1 MKKKLAG
8 LLAALMVLTMSTTVF
23 AATSPTAEDISK
35 AESAATVSADVQLT
49 KTSIGTKDYSD
60 VAAKAADLSKDAT
73 VMAAFE
79 LTAPENTK
87 FPIEVTI
94 AVAGISAGDSVS
106 VLHKKSDGTW
116 ETISP
121 ATVADGYV
129 VVSFASLS
137 PVAVVRTATA
147 AQNGA
152 AGEQPQPVVNNYYNY
167 YTTPSASTGNV
178 SASTGNVSASGGNAS
193 NRGATQ
199 SNNNNQVVN
208 VYTTEPSA
216 ATPAASKSNTSPKT
230 GASVPVLP
238 FIAVFAVTGIAVCTK
253 KRAAFKGIKADSN
266 LM

>member
-35 AESAATVSADVQLT
+35 AESAATVSAENVQLT
-49 KTSIGTKDYSD
+49 KTSIDTKDYSD
-60 VAAKAADLSKDAT
+60 VAAKAETLAKDAA

-79 LTAPENTK
+79 LTAPAGTT
-87 FPIEVTI
+87 FPIKVKI
-94 AVAGISAGDSVS
+94 AVSGISAGDSVS
-106 VLHKKSDGTW
+106 VLHKRSDGTW

-129 VVSFASLS
+129 VVSFSSLS

-147 AQNGA
+147 AQNGTA
-152 AGEQPQPVVNNYYNY
+152 ASEPQPVVNNYYNY
-167 YTTPSASTGNV
+167 YTNPA
-178 SASTGNVSASGGNAS
+178 ASTGNVSASGGDAS
-193 NRGATQ
+193 NGNITQ

-208 VYTTEPSA
+208 VYTTAPSA
-216 ATPAASKSNTSPKT
+216 ATPGASKSNTSPKT

-238 FIAVFAVTGIAVCTK
+238 FIAIFAVTGIAVCTK
-253 KRAAFKGIKADSN
+253 KARS
-266 LM
+266 L

>member
-23 AATSPTAEDISK
+23 AATSPTAEDLSN
-35 AESAATVSADVQLT
+35 AATVTADNVQLN
-49 KTSIGTKDYSD
+49 KTEIIDKKDYSD
-60 VAAKAADLSKDAT
+60 IAAKAEALSKDAT

-79 LTAPENTK
+79 LKAPAETK
-87 FPIEVTI
+87 FPIKVTI
-94 AVAGISAGDSVS
+94 AVSGISKGDSVS

-129 VVSFASLS
+129 VVSFNSLS

-147 AQNGA
+147 AQNGTA
-152 AGEQPQPVVNNYYNY
+152 ASEPQPVVNNYYNY
-167 YTTPSASTGNV
+167 YTNPAASTGN
-178 SASTGNVSASGGNAS
+178 TSASGGNAS
-193 NRGATQ
+193 NGNITQ

-208 VYTTEPSA
+208 VYTTAPAVS
-216 ATPAASKSNTSPKT
+216 TPGASTSNTSPKT
-230 GASVPVLP
+230 GAPVPVLP

-253 KRAAFKGIKADSN
+253 KARS
-266 LM
+266 L